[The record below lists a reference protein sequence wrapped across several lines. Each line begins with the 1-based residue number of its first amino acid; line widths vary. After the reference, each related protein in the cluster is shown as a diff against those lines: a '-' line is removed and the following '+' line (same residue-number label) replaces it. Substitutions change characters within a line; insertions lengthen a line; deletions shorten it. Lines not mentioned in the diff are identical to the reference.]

1 MRRLRLNIQRSE
13 VTARLTLGDSVSLA
27 DLVGLKRALP
37 SLQRDSYVALLR
49 ACYVWLH
56 GTAQGSTSLSI
67 PKQVQLAFIHLLQ
80 SAAVRTLLKVRGPDG
95 DNQRQ
100 CAMLKLDFDAG
111 TFRYL
116 GQEVTAHTP

>member
-1 MRRLRLNIQRSE
+1 MNIQRSE

-37 SLQRDSYVALLR
+37 SQQRDSHVALMR